1 MMKMAS
7 KMVLKKLFRLL
18 MLLIEDFAVVV
29 AGVDVDADCDDVAV
43 VDAGDGHV
51 FVVDVVVVVAED
63 GQKNDGADDDDEVGV
78 YVEYVDVLDA
88 EYDNDADENDRLM

>member
-1 MMKMAS
+1 MMKMAL

-18 MLLIEDFAVVV
+18 MLLIEDSAVVV
-29 AGVDVDADCDDVAV
+29 AGVDVDADYDDVAV

-51 FVVDVVVVVAED
+51 FVVNVVVVAED
-63 GQKNDGADDDDEVGV
+63 GQKNDDADDDDEVGV
-78 YVEYVDVLDA
+78 YVDVLDV

>member
-18 MLLIEDFAVVV
+18 MLLIEDSAVVV
-29 AGVDVDADCDDVAV
+29 AGVDADADCDDVAV

-51 FVVDVVVVVAED
+51 FVVNVVVVAED
-63 GQKNDGADDDDEVGV
+63 GQKNDDADDDDEVGV

>member
-1 MMKMAS
+1 MMKMAL
-7 KMVLKKLFRLL
+7 KMVLKKLVRLL

-51 FVVDVVVVVAED
+51 FVVDVVVVVED

-78 YVEYVDVLDA
+78 YVDVLDV